1 MGARILRYPAVAFA
15 LLFVLAHVWGL
26 PAATAAANSAQHS
39 AVIAPPVTKVQVAD
53 ADHTVVQIT
62 FPVRTAPQDWQTAAD
77 VEWSGIPTYEVD
89 RETGE
94 VYRIAPV
101 HGLHIAVA
109 ERAEPTWR
117 VVAVQWY
124 REPEDPSAPVAVVS
138 APTVYRGV
146 PLAPA
151 VIFPE
156 AGGGL
161 LAGLILE
168 VRHPAPS
175 ELGRAESDPV
185 AVRRAAA
192 ETIPLSVVN
201 PDHFRQLRTWSIVR
215 APARAKTRITDAF
228 DLTANWVRLEVAAT
242 GIYALGGQ
250 ELALLGLNLT
260 QIDPAKLR
268 LFKGGGLELAENPEI
283 ADDVHPERVGLTE
296 VAIRVEDGGDGEF
309 NADDRLLFYGFGTD
323 VWRDRLDPEA
333 DRLDFYNHIQQ
344 NRGVYWL
351 TWENMATPS
360 PLPGSPLVVPVIAAP
375 PLDGDVV
382 ATHRARYHGEENYA
396 YLPRFLR
403 DRWAWQASINSA
415 FNPTATLYGV
425 LADTAAWQV
434 DVTGTATSPGIWSN
448 PVTVSIWLNNDQA
461 GAVTRAWRQYQDQIG
476 REYLRISG
484 TTTALR
490 NGVNTVYFRYD
501 NFNPSLPNY
510 LAFDS
515 FDLFYRASLDK
526 TAYPGALTS
535 VFWGDE
541 IDEAATPQDIRYVL
555 PATGGVRLWD
565 VSQPGSAVEL
575 NGLLADGAQRTL
587 TVGLVRDPGVDR
599 HLVLFAN
606 ADLLSVA
613 GAGVAHVRPLR
624 QLETVPAADYL
635 VIYPPAFGEAAERL
649 ASLRSRR
656 LPGIEA
662 PVAAAVNVE
671 DIYANFSGG
680 QKDWRAIR
688 QYLRWY
694 WSAHGERLRWVCLL
708 GDASR
713 DYRNF
718 QGRDPERELVDWIPT
733 DVITGFPDSFPG
745 ILDMTHPYSADGSL
759 VAFDAR
765 IETLGPDAPDL
776 AIGRLA
782 ANSPAAALALVER
795 MRAYTE
801 EPPPGLWRNHVT
813 FCADDLQQR
822 PENSPTEY
830 YHTVQAESLA
840 QDVVAPS
847 LDVAKAY
854 LVDYP
859 YVGRYKPA
867 ARRDL
872 LAALN
877 AGTTMFYYVGHG
889 GAGVLADEQVFLN
902 EFIPGLTNSGRRF
915 VFLAFSCDVGVFDD
929 PGSQSMAELMLDSA
943 SGAGI
948 AAIAAS
954 WVSGVFANDRFS
966 RSWFEAAYPDR
977 VIDPTVTLGQALTD
991 AKVSNW
997 DRASYIRNNHRYN
1010 FFGDPALTL
1019 PHPVADLT
1027 FAPGSADTLRTG
1039 GLHAVHLD
1047 LTACAALL
1055 QGAAGYQLL
1064 VQDCAVDVP
1073 YATVSTTRYWRRSGN
1088 PVFRGSG
1095 QFDAGGAA
1103 IPFLAP
1109 LNLRTGDDGRIR
1121 CIVATDDGDRVAVTR
1136 VPVLRAAADTGHDTS
1151 GPRIHLS
1158 FPGNRLRVQP
1168 GAQLQASLFDTS
1180 GVNILASNP
1189 ANSVLLEF
1197 NDSGVYSNVS
1207 GAVVFAPGSYTRAN
1221 LTTTLPA
1228 DLALGRHTV
1237 VMTASDMFGNVGA
1250 DTLRFTLEA
1259 GGIGGMRDVT
1269 IFPNPTPGPC
1279 RLICDLAAPMDL
1291 RWDIY
1296 TVSGRR
1302 VRSLRDRYAAAG
1314 PAIIE
1319 WDGRDGQGDE
1329 IANGVY
1335 LYVLRGT
1342 LAGAGHEI
1350 RQTGQVV
1357 IMR

>member
-1 MGARILRYPAVAFA
+1 MGARILHHPANTFA
-15 LLFVLAHVWGL
+15 LLVVLAHVWGL
-26 PAATAAANSAQHS
+26 LTATAAANSARPS
-39 AVIAPPVTKVQVAD
+39 AVMAPPVTTVQVAD
-53 ADHTVVQIT
+53 AERTVVRIS
-62 FPVRTAPQDWQTAAD
+62 FGVLTAPQDWQTAAD
-77 VEWSGIPTYEVD
+77 LEWSGIPTQDLD

-94 VYRIAPV
+94 VYRIDPV
-101 HGLHIAVA
+101 HHLQIAVA

-117 VVAVQWY
+117 VVAVQWH
-124 REPEDPSAPVAVVS
+124 REPDDSSAPVVTVS

-151 VIFPE
+151 AVFPE
-156 AGGGL
+156 AGGGI
-161 LAGLILE
+161 LADLVLE

-192 ETIPLSVVN
+192 ETIPPAVVN
-201 PDHFRQLRTWSIVR
+201 PDLFRQLRTWSIVR
-215 APARAKTRITDAF
+215 APARAKTRITEAF
-228 DLTANWVRLEVAAT
+228 ALTANWVRLEVTAT
-242 GIYALGGQ
+242 GIYALSGQ

-268 LFKGGGLELAENPEI
+268 LFKGGGLELADNPEI
-283 ADDVHPERVGLTE
+283 ADDVYPERVGLTE

-323 VWRDRLDPEA
+323 VWRDRLEPA
-333 DRLDFYNHIQQ
+333 AGRLEFYNHIQQ

-360 PLPGSPLVVPVIAAP
+360 PLPGSPLVVPVVAAP
-375 PLDGDVV
+375 PLESEIV
-382 ATHRARYHGEENYA
+382 TSHRARYHGEENYA
-396 YLPRFLR
+396 YLPSFLR
-403 DRWAWQASINSA
+403 DRWAWQTSINAA

-425 LADTAAWQV
+425 LADTAYWQA
-434 DVTGTATSPGIWSN
+434 DVCGTSTDSQIFNN
-448 PVTVSIWLNNDQA
+448 PVTASIWLNNDQA
-461 GAVTRAWRQYQDQIG
+461 GAVTRTWRQWNDQRG
-476 REYLRISG
+476 VEQFRISG
-484 TTTALR
+484 TSTALR
-490 NGVNTVYFRYD
+490 NGLNTLYFRYD
-501 NFNPSLPNY
+501 NFNPSAPIY

-526 TAYPGALTS
+526 TGYPGALTS

-541 IDEAATPQDIRYVL
+541 IDEAATAQNIRYVL
-555 PATGGVRLWD
+555 PATGSVRLWD
-565 VSQPGSAVEL
+565 VSQPAAVAEL
-575 NGLLADGAQRTL
+575 TGLLADGANRTL
-587 TVGLVRDPGVDR
+587 TVGLIRDPGVDR

-606 ADLLSVA
+606 ADLLTVA
-613 GAGVAHVRPLR
+613 GASVAHVRPLR
-624 QLETVPAADYL
+624 QLESVPAADYL
-635 VIYPPAFGEAAERL
+635 VIHPTAFAEAAEGL
-649 ASLRSRR
+649 AALRSRR

-662 PVAAAVNVE
+662 PVAAAVSVE

-688 QYLRWY
+688 QFLRWQ
-694 WSAHGERLRWVCLL
+694 WLAHGERLRWACLL

-718 QGRDPERELVDWIPT
+718 QGRNPDRESVDWVPT
-733 DVITGFPDSFPG
+733 DVVTDFPNTFPN
-745 ILDMTHPYSADGSL
+745 ILSMTYPYAADGSL

-765 IETLGPDAPDL
+765 PAGLPADAPDL
-776 AIGRLA
+776 AVGRLPVI
-782 ANSPAAALALVER
+782 SPTAALALVAR
-795 MRAYTE
+795 IRAFTE
-801 EPPPGLWRNHVT
+801 ETPAGLWRNNVT
-813 FCADDLQQR
+813 FSADDLQQR
-822 PENSPTEY
+822 PDNPPTES
-830 YHTVQAESLA
+830 YHTAQAEVLA
-840 QDVVAPS
+840 QNVLAPS
-847 LDVAKAY
+847 LDVTKVY

-877 AGTTMFYYVGHG
+877 AGTAMFYYVGHG
-889 GAGVLADEQVFLN
+889 GAGVLADEQIFLN
-902 EFIPGLTNSGRRF
+902 EFIPGLTNGGRRF
-915 VFLAFSCDVGVFDD
+915 LFVAFSCDVGVFDD
-929 PGSQSMAELMLDSA
+929 PGSQSMAELLLDSA

-954 WVSGVFANDRFS
+954 WVSLVSSNNQLSNSCFQAI
-966 RSWFEAAYPDR
+966 YPDGS
-977 VIDPTVTLGQALTD
+977 VDPTVTLGQALID
-991 AKVSNW
+991 GKLGNW
-997 DRASYIRNNHRYN
+997 GESFAVRNSHRYN
-1010 FFGDPALTL
+1010 LMGDPALSL
-1019 PHPVADLT
+1019 PHPIADLA

-1039 GLHAVHLD
+1039 GLHSVEID
-1047 LTACAALL
+1047 LTAAATLL

-1073 YATVSTTRYWRRSGN
+1073 YHTVSRTYYWRRAGN

-1095 QFDAGGAA
+1095 LFDAGAAA

-1121 CIVATDDGDRVAVTR
+1121 CIVDTGDGDRVAVLR

-1151 GPRIHLS
+1151 GPRIRLS

-1197 NDSGVYSNVS
+1197 NDSGVYTNVS
-1207 GAVVFAPGSYTRAN
+1207 DAVVFAPGSYTRAN